1 MNETTKKKRVY
12 LTDTK
17 LWKELV
23 KSDADIIILLSDRN
37 VGKSYALKEL
47 ALKDAINDHPFI
59 YLRRNDLEV
68 KTGLPTAW
76 IEDYPVKKV
85 DKSASGWT
93 DYRGEIWTG
102 IDDPKRKT
110 LLPNKLVGF
119 ACDLFGES
127 HYKSS
132 AKFAE
137 RGVSNVIF
145 EEFTTDGLYLKDEP
159 AKLESFWS
167 TVRRNNHV
175 RVWCLGNGMSRV
187 CPYFTQWGLRGVPRQ
202 TPGTI
207 ERYDHTVEMGE
218 ETLQMKID
226 VCIIPDLEGMGFGWF
241 SKKKVKNTIWVTNS
255 WPRLQHPK
263 EEYQK
268 IFTMYMIA
276 TDMYKFRLDVLYDHE
291 TRTPFWYV
299 EPMTKDIKQNAR
311 IISSRYADIQNHP
324 FGTVGFRVI
333 HPAEKDLFQLLL
345 KGHWVASDNLTGDDF
360 NAALQ
365 NLMRL

>member
-1 MNETTKKKRVY
+1 MSETTKKKRVY
-12 LTDTK
+12 LTDTQ
-17 LWKELV
+17 LWRDIK

-37 VGKSYALKEL
+37 VGKSYAVKEL
-47 ALKDAINDHPFI
+47 ALQDAVKEHPFV

-76 IEDYPVKKV
+76 IEDYPVKKI
-85 DKSASGWT
+85 DKAASGWT

-102 IDDPKRKT
+102 IDDEKRKT
-110 LLPNKLVGF
+110 LLPNKFVGF
-119 ACDLFGES
+119 ACDLFGEA

-137 RGVSNVIF
+137 RGVSNVIY

-207 ERYDHTVEMGE
+207 ERYEHTVEMNE
-218 ETLQMKID
+218 EKLTMKID
-226 VCIIPDLEGMGFGWF
+226 VVIIPDLEGMGFGWF

-255 WPRLQHPK
+255 WPRLERPK
-263 EEYQK
+263 EEYRK
-268 IFTMYMIA
+268 IFTMYLIA
-276 TDMYKFRLDVLYDHE
+276 TDMYKFRLDLLFDAS
-291 TRTPFWYV
+291 TQAMFWYV
-299 EPMTKDIKQNAR
+299 EPMTKDIKPNAR
-311 IISSRYADIQNHP
+311 IISSRFADVVGNPYA
-324 FGTVGFRVI
+324 TVGLRPIVQQERDMF
-333 HPAEKDLFQLLL
+333 KLLQT
-345 KGHWVASDNLTGDDF
+345 GHWVCSDNLTGDDF
-360 NAALQ
+360 NAALI
-365 NLMRL
+365 NLLRL